1 MTKTYLTEEGV
12 QVSGEGLDH
21 LREAKPVP
29 EQEMIADFDLSPEA
43 VETLAK
49 MADMAEKAAVN
60 AERMCELL
68 RPEFDAFEARTGHN
82 AYVVRDYV
90 DHRNAAQRQRK
101 EAFAIRA
108 LTAENARLRA
118 ERNAADTYNDLEW
131 DGDPV
136 NVEKTDRR
144 QHFSVVEQFA
154 VRWEPYKPDG
164 QRQMKAKGRWQRQ
177 VWRGDFFRWENCDRP
192 DVLFPA
198 DFDWRAN

>member
-29 EQEMIADFDLSPEA
+29 EQEMIA
-43 VETLAK
+43 
-49 MADMAEKAAVN
+49 
-60 AERMCELL
+60 
-68 RPEFDAFEARTGHN
+68 
-82 AYVVRDYV
+82 
-90 DHRNAAQRQRK
+90 
-101 EAFAIRA
+101 
-108 LTAENARLRA
+108 
-118 ERNAADTYNDLEW
+118 DLEW